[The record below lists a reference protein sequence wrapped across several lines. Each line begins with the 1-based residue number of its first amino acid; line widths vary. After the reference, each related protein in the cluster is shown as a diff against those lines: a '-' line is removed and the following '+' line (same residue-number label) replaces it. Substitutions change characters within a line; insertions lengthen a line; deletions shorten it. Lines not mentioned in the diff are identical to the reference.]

1 VLGRCPRG
9 AKRTLKHLPTQ
20 VLRQQN
26 YRLLIQLLD
35 DPDSANVLHHASKID
50 DLAIAVL
57 AELPQPLRRA
67 LRDHGQ
73 LWHRINIAADTREA
87 AVLAA
92 AGGGRQLP
100 RPAQLNVNGTA

>member
-1 VLGRCPRG
+1 
-9 AKRTLKHLPTQ
+9 LKHLPTQ

-57 AELPQPLRRA
+57 AESPQPLRRA

-73 LWHRINIAADTREA
+73 RGDLASHQHRGGYSRSGCARGCARRA
-87 AVLAA
+87 AVASSSA
-92 AGGGRQLP
+92 TER
-100 RPAQLNVNGTA
+100 